1 VTELPQ
7 ELWLLGVVLDDEG
20 RIPVHELMLF
30 GLMGLKAKQVRI
42 PHLAGVLASSVNPTP
57 QSKWLGQVQFQILE
71 VPLNLKT
78 PQMIAL
84 IDTIYTYVLER
95 L

>member
-1 VTELPQ
+1 
-7 ELWLLGVVLDDEG
+7 VLDDG
-20 RIPVHELMLF
+20 RRVRVHELMLF

-42 PHLAGVLASSVNPTP
+42 PHLAGVPASSVNPTP
-57 QSKWLGQVQFQILE
+57 QSKRLGQVQFQILE
-71 VPLNLKT
+71 VHLNLKT
-78 PQMIAL
+78 PQTIAL